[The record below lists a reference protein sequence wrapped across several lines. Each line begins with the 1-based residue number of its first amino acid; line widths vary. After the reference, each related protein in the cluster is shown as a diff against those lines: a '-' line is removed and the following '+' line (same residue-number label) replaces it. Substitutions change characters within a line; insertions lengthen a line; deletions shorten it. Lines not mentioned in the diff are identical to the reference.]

1 MRSAA
6 TLAMLLALGAA
17 GNAAE
22 WQLTRPGSGVA
33 IHPEIHDTEITGT
46 NIGCVTLS
54 RREMR
59 RFGYPGH
66 AVFCE
71 EASAGEVVGVVVNRR
86 GNAICEIRGAYNND
100 AQCYDLTICNDV
112 TSLCR
117 RR

>member
-6 TLAMLLALGAA
+6 IATMLLAFGTAA
-17 GNAAE
+17 SAAE
-22 WQLTRPGSGVA
+22 WELTRRGSDVA
-33 IHPEIHDTEITGT
+33 IHPEIHDTEIMGT

-86 GNAICEIRGAYNND
+86 GNAICEIRGVYNND
-100 AQCYDLTICNDV
+100 EQCYDLTICNDV